1 MKKFFLPLL
10 LLLSVLG
17 LTQSAEKLR
26 SLTQSNTGWED
37 YRAAGKLLYHTFGNL
52 FSSTNPVENTTDNSD
67 KTEDSEPN
75 PIIFVSANLSNSIVI
90 SKIPGPAL
98 GFIQTLTTN
107 QIKPWLIPVYDCFSH
122 QQTDRGP
129 DPSTGFRIF
138 MEIVERCLKPNFAPA
153 NFVVAG
159 KL

>member
-1 MKKFFLPLL
+1 MGF
-10 LLLSVLG
+10 
-17 LTQSAEKLR
+17 TQSAEKLR

-52 FSSTNPVENTTDNSD
+52 FSTTNPVEN
-67 KTEDSEPN
+67 KTEIPEKTDDTEPN
-75 PIIFVSANLSNSIVI
+75 PIIVVSANLSNSIVI

-98 GFIQTLTTN
+98 GFIETLTTN
-107 QIKPWLIPVYDCFSH
+107 QVKPWLIPVQDCFNH

-138 MEIVERCLKPNFAPA
+138 MEIVERCLNPNFV
-153 NFVVAG
+153 F
-159 KL
+159 